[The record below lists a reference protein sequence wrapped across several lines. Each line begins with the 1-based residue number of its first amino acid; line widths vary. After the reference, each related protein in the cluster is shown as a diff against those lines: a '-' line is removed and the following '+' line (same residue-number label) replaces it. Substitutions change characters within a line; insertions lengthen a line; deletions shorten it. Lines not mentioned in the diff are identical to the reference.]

1 MNSQVSLKRQSVSG
15 AIPIGRRTCRRHS
28 RQDVRW
34 QLSKMIPDIIK
45 NAILIGCG
53 SFIGGAARYLIS
65 VTMKT
70 MSKGFPWGTLAVN
83 LVGCLVI
90 GLLWGFFSKNSSE
103 SSSWALF
110 MTVGICGGFTTFST
124 FSKETLMM
132 LQAGNFISLLAYVT
146 ISVIAGIALVAAGYY
161 LVRL

>member
-1 MNSQVSLKRQSVSG
+1 MVS
-15 AIPIGRRTCRRHS
+15 
-28 RQDVRW
+28 
-34 QLSKMIPDIIK
+34 DIIK
-45 NAILIGCG
+45 NTLFIGCG
-53 SFIGGAARYLIS
+53 SYIGGAARYLVSIA
-65 VTMKT
+65 MKT
-70 MSKGFPWGTLAVN
+70 VGKGFPWGTLVVN
-83 LVGCLVI
+83 LVGCLFI

-124 FSKETLMM
+124 FSKEALMM

>member
-1 MNSQVSLKRQSVSG
+1 
-15 AIPIGRRTCRRHS
+15 
-28 RQDVRW
+28 
-34 QLSKMIPDIIK
+34 MISDIIR
-45 NAILIGCG
+45 NTIFIGCC
-53 SFIGGAARYLIS
+53 SFIGGAARYIIS
-65 VTMKT
+65 VAMKA
-70 MSKGFPWGTLAVN
+70 MSKGFPWGTLIVN

-110 MTVGICGGFTTFST
+110 MIVGICGGFTTFST
-124 FSKETLMM
+124 FSKEALMM

>member
-1 MNSQVSLKRQSVSG
+1 MILDILKNTIMV
-15 AIPIGRRTCRRHS
+15 
-28 RQDVRW
+28 
-34 QLSKMIPDIIK
+34 
-45 NAILIGCG
+45 GCG
-53 SFIGGAARYLIS
+53 SFLGGAARYLIS
-65 VTMKT
+65 VSMKT

-83 LVGCLVI
+83 LVGCLII

-124 FSKETLMM
+124 FSKEALMM
-132 LQAGNFISLLAYVT
+132 LQAGNFMSLLAYVA

>member
-1 MNSQVSLKRQSVSG
+1 MVS
-15 AIPIGRRTCRRHS
+15 
-28 RQDVRW
+28 
-34 QLSKMIPDIIK
+34 DIIK
-45 NAILIGCG
+45 NTLFIGCG
-53 SFIGGAARYLIS
+53 SFIGGAARYRVSIA
-65 VTMKT
+65 MKT
-70 MSKGFPWGTLAVN
+70 VCKGFPWGTLIVN

-124 FSKETLMM
+124 FSKEALMM
-132 LQAGNFISLLAYVT
+132 LQAGNFMSLMAYVA

-161 LVRL
+161 LIRI